1 MKRILI
7 IANLVILSA
16 FVAIADGVDTAKQ
29 EAEAL
34 AKQVKKTVSKE
45 EAFAAKR
52 AEIEKRPEVLRKTG
66 GFLDVPASGT
76 ALVIVDMRKKA
87 GGAPDRFGE
96 VFSSLSK
103 MNVFVDK
110 KPLAEGTCANE
121 QLAKQL
127 SDNKGVYGLAVI
139 DCKKAAGL
147 TVIPDD
153 RLVIVNADKYKG
165 GDDPL
170 ASEIRIIKQLWR
182 GLGFV
187 SGIGFAPFE
196 NDVFHP
202 IYSIEE
208 LDALT
213 YQVMQ
218 PLNFQKMYKELSNFG
233 IARARHIPY
242 RVAVI
247 EGWASPPTNDY
258 QKVVW
263 QEAKA
268 WLETNKTNRATAPLR
283 K

>member
-1 MKRILI
+1 MKNFIL

-16 FVAIADGVDTAKQ
+16 FVTIADGIETAKK
-29 EAEAL
+29 EATAL
-34 AKQVKKTVSKE
+34 ANQMRKVVSKE
-45 EAFAAKR
+45 EVFATKR
-52 AEIEKRPEVLRKTG
+52 AEMERRPEVLKKTG
-66 GFLDVPASGT
+66 GFLDVAAEGT

-87 GGAPDRFGE
+87 GGATERFAE
-96 VFSSLSK
+96 VFNTLTK

-110 KPLAEGTCANE
+110 RPLAEDRCARE
-121 QLAKQL
+121 QLAKLL
-127 SDNKGVYGLAVI
+127 SDNNGGYGLAVI

-170 ASEIRIIKQLWR
+170 APEIRIIKQLWR

-218 PLNFQKMYKELSNFG
+218 PLNFQKMFKEMSKFG
-233 IARARHIPY
+233 IKRARHIPY

-263 QEAKA
+263 KEAKA
-268 WLETNKTNRATAPLR
+268 WLETNKTNRATAPLQ